1 MRRNNNTH
9 ALHVSETELQR
20 AKAEAKHVE
29 DFLNTDS
36 PDFLSDLMLTAL
48 DRAFEHFG
56 LPRPQAPDDQGVG
69 DYNVENLEPLFLKTK
84 LVSWN
89 DIDQGARSHSSEPEP
104 ITATLPNGKEVELY
118 GDAAELA
125 GENTMHPDWL
135 RLADAVAEICSNGA
149 TPADL
154 KNSVLDFLHS
164 NSGDTWGKLIVTPPM
179 IVKILVH
186 SKIAEEN
193 ETEVSQ

>member
-1 MRRNNNTH
+1 MHKNNNTH

-36 PDFLSDLMLTAL
+36 PDFLSNLMLTAL

-56 LPRPQAPDDQGVG
+56 LPRPEMPDDQEVG
-69 DYNVENLEPLFLKTK
+69 NYNAENLEPLFLKTK
-84 LVSWN
+84 LLSWDEISN
-89 DIDQGARSHSSEPEP
+89 DREPDYV
-104 ITATLPNGKEVELY
+104 TVTLPNGRELELY
-118 GDAAELA
+118 GAAADEARKEMDA
-125 GENTMHPDWL
+125 HPDWI
-135 RLADAVAEICSNGA
+135 RLANAIEEICSNPA

-154 KNSVLDFLHS
+154 KNLVYDFLHS
-164 NSGDTWGKLIVTPPM
+164 NSGDIWGKLIVTPPM

-193 ETEVSQ
+193 ETEVSHA